1 MKTVYFLVQGQFGNN
16 FFQYLASEVIK
27 KIYGYDEVKPTFYIN
42 LEFNTVINDAS
53 YKQIILAYMEGNKI
67 EIDTSK
73 DILLMGYFQRSEI
86 LKYER
91 EFLRGLFHEG
101 NTNNISN
108 RIKIGNIVKYKT
120 NHTVV
125 PTKNDLT
132 LHLRCGD
139 FWDQEQNRSQIFDP
153 EGLKEIIST
162 ISHEKLYIVR
172 NATTTEWE
180 KKYYEQFESL
190 NPIWIN
196 GNLGDDFDF
205 LMKSPRLITSAST
218 MSYLAAYFG
227 NALEIHIPYHSY
239 YGGEEGSQRH
249 LAEFNDTCKV
259 YRSIDYWFPTSILS
273 IDSSISTSDKPSNST
288 Q

>member
-1 MKTVYFLVQGQFGNN
+1 MKTVHFLIQGNFGDN

-42 LEFNTVINDAS
+42 LEFNTVINDLT
-53 YKQIILAYMEGNKI
+53 YKEIMLAHMEGNKI

-86 LKYER
+86 MKYER
-91 EFLRGLFHEG
+91 EFLKGLFHAG

-108 RIKIGNIVKYKT
+108 RIKIGNIVNYQSKH
-120 NHTVV
+120 NVQ
-125 PTKNDLT
+125 PTEEDLT
-132 LHLRCGD
+132 LHLPCED
-139 FWDQEQNRSQIFDP
+139 LWDDEMKRSQIFDP

-162 ISHEKLYIVR
+162 IPHKTLYIVR
-172 NATTTEWE
+172 NMPSLKWE
-180 KKYYEQFESL
+180 KEYYEQFDSL

-205 LMKSPRLITSAST
+205 LMKSSKLITSASC

-227 NALEIHIPYHSY
+227 NASEVHIPYHSY
-239 YGGEEGSQRH
+239 YGGEDGVNQH

-259 YRSIDYWFPTSILS
+259 YRSIEYWYPTIEHEKQL
-273 IDSSISTSDKPSNST
+273 DSTSASLSNSA

>member
-1 MKTVYFLVQGQFGNN
+1 MKTVHFLVQGQFGNN
-16 FFQYLASEVIK
+16 FFQYLAAEVIK

-42 LEFNTVINDAS
+42 LEFNTVINDTA
-53 YKQIILAYMEGNKI
+53 YKQIILAHMEGNKV

-73 DILLMGYFQRSEI
+73 NILLMGYFQRSEI
-86 LKYER
+86 MKYER

-108 RIKIGNIVKYKT
+108 RIKIGNIVNYKS
-120 NHTVV
+120 NHTVI

-139 FWDQEQNRSQIFDP
+139 FWDEEKKRSQIFDP
-153 EGLKEIIST
+153 EGIKEIIAT
-162 ISHEKLYIVR
+162 IPHEKLYIVR
-172 NATTTEWE
+172 NAPTAKWE
-180 KKYYEQFESL
+180 EEYYSQFESL
-190 NPIWIN
+190 HPIWIN

-205 LMKSPRLITSAST
+205 MMKSSKLIISAST

-227 NALEIHIPYHSY
+227 NASEVHIPYHSY
-239 YGGEEGSQRH
+239 YGGEEGNHQH

-259 YRSIDYWFPTSILS
+259 YRSIDYWYPMFE
-273 IDSSISTSDKPSNST
+273 SNVNEVAAT
-288 Q
+288 ENL